1 MNKSNIIIA
10 ILAISIAVIL
20 GTPTSC
26 EREDIIDEKSYEE
39 LKDSLDSLKKRNK
52 IMSDSLNREISKN
65 DFLFKD
71 LNEENSRLSSVI
83 DSLKSIKHKIPE
95 TSVEQAEFFN
105 NRYGVDDN
113 IIVGD
118 GVLISSPTSFSLV
131 RELLEK
137 DVLEKSNNIMGLII
151 ENKDSQLQLLD
162 ENYVMLGHVLSN
174 TQSELS
180 LTNTVLLR
188 AEENI
193 DILKDHIKKN
203 KRKNTLLYSI
213 GIPSALIVGVLVGSL
228 VKK

>member
-10 ILAISIAVIL
+10 ILAILIVVIL
-20 GTPTSC
+20 FTPRSC
-26 EREDIIDEKSYEE
+26 DREEIIDEESYKE
-39 LKDSLDSLKKRNK
+39 LKDSLDSLKNRNK

-71 LNEENSRLSSVI
+71 LNEENAILSSVI

-105 NRYGVDDN
+105 NRYGGDDN

-137 DVLEKSNNIMGLII
+137 DVLEKSNNIMSLII
-151 ENKDSQLQLLD
+151 ENKDSQLQLLN
-162 ENYVMLGHVLSN
+162 ENYEMLGHVLSN